1 MVNSKDGDL
10 AGFVVDAIQDA
21 YVPRRALWMPAS
33 SLRRGSSDPLR
44 VLDQRSCDE
53 IDDGGTHCLGEV
65 LGNRSRCGAGHDE
78 FVAVLG
84 H

>member
-21 YVPRRALWMPAS
+21 IRATSGAVDA
-33 SLRRGSSDPLR
+33 REFVAKRSSDPLR

-78 FVAVLG
+78 FVTVLR